1 MTPDCHVGGQLVG
14 GRGGHRSSGAL
25 PPATDLIV
33 NSPGAMTAPV
43 AGPSPAD
50 LSSLGGSMVDG
61 TDSTAAVPST
71 VAHRPVT
78 QLFTVP
84 GRASRPQA
92 VPPRPGVRESVLA
105 TIHQLVV
112 EIADVAIDEP
122 EALDL
127 AAMDGGEL
135 VALGERLGATYG
147 PEVDV
152 IGWFG
157 ELDIDDLAEL
167 TAGDVVDYV
176 VWCLAS

>member
-1 MTPDCHVGGQLVG
+1 M
-14 GRGGHRSSGAL
+14 
-25 PPATDLIV
+25 

-43 AGPSPAD
+43 AGPSPAG
-50 LSSLGGSMVDG
+50 LAAPLGGSMVDG
-61 TDSTAAVPST
+61 TASTAAVPS
-71 VAHRPVT
+71 AMALLHSI
-78 QLFTVP
+78 P

-105 TIHQLVV
+105 TIRHLVV
-112 EIADVAIDEP
+112 EIVDDDEP
-122 EALDL
+122 DAVEIAEL
-127 AAMDGGEL
+127 DGGEL
-135 VALGERLGATYG
+135 VALGERLGAAYG

-157 ELDIDDLAEL
+157 ELDIDDLAAL